1 MAGEKSVKA
10 LDPRSVEMDEKDPL
24 KGFRDR
30 FLFPKGPNGKDCVYL
45 CGNSLGLQPRKA
57 REYVVSELED
67 WEKLAVEGHF
77 KGRHPWLPYHELLTG
92 PLARLV
98 GAKEDEVVAMN
109 SLTVNLHLLMATF
122 YRPTK
127 ERFKIL
133 VEGGAFP
140 SDQYAVKSQASFH
153 GFDPAQAIVELVPRK
168 GEQTLR
174 TEDILSTIEREGSK
188 IALVMMG
195 GVNYLT
201 GQAFPMAEITRAAHA
216 KGCRVG
222 FDLAH
227 AAGNLELKLHDWGCD
242 FAVWCSYKYLN
253 AGPGAIAGAFVHE
266 RHARDGKLPRFS
278 GWWGHDKKTRFQ
290 MGPDF
295 HAIPGAEGWQ
305 LSNPPILQ
313 LAALR
318 ASMEIFD
325 EATMSRLRKKSEQ
338 LTAYLEQELHS
349 VPKGAVEV
357 ITPSEPS
364 QRGCQL
370 SLRVKN
376 GRELVDK
383 LSKAGLF
390 CDFREPDVMR
400 VAPTPLYNRFSDV
413 DRFVEVLRSHG

>member
-1 MAGEKSVKA
+1 
-10 LDPRSVEMDEKDPL
+10 
-24 KGFRDR
+24 
-30 FLFPKGPNGKDCVYL
+30 
-45 CGNSLGLQPRKA
+45 
-57 REYVVSELED
+57 
-67 WEKLAVEGHF
+67 
-77 KGRHPWLPYHELLTG
+77 
-92 PLARLV
+92 
-98 GAKEDEVVAMN
+98 
-109 SLTVNLHLLMATF
+109 
-122 YRPTK
+122 
-127 ERFKIL
+127 
-133 VEGGAFP
+133 
-140 SDQYAVKSQASFH
+140 
-153 GFDPAQAIVELVPRK
+153 
-168 GEQTLR
+168 
-174 TEDILSTIEREGSK
+174 
-188 IALVMMG
+188 
-195 GVNYLT
+195 
-201 GQAFPMAEITRAAHA
+201 MAEITRAAHA

-325 EATMSRLRKKSEQ
+325 EATMPKLRKKSEQ
-338 LTAYLEQELHS
+338 LTTYLETELRALPS
-349 VPKGAVEV
+349 GTVEI
-357 ITPSEPS
+357 ITPRESAS
-364 QRGCQL
+364 RGCQL

-376 GRELVDK
+376 GKSLVEK
-383 LSKAGLF
+383 LGKGGVF

-413 DRFVEVLRSHG
+413 DRFVDILRNHG